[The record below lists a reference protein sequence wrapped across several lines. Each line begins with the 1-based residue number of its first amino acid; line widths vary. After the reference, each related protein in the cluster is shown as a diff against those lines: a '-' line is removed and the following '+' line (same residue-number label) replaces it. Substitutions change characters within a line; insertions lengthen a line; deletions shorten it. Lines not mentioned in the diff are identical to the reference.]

1 MGNPFEEDSD
11 EIIVLD
17 TKEVMPQEVA
27 QSIMCAHEE
36 GKKQHSTFVHERLET
51 QVVSLHE
58 PIKMNKISF
67 PSNRHKKSRS
77 SKRVVSTTKDD
88 LRLLGQLYVSLQVR
102 EGDID
107 SLFAV
112 ENLDA
117 PPSLSKNGKLRNGQ
131 KSHLVSCLQTASP
144 SDFGEADVKLIDG
157 ASMVHVLGSDSN
169 IKTFYDFAEKKV
181 IPFIKRHLI
190 TARCVDVIWTGI
202 CRTV

>member
-1 MGNPFEEDSD
+1 MAETPDKTTILKHHDQSASVQKIFAADTKALVTAFQCMGNPFEEDSD

-117 PPSLSKNGKLRNGQ
+117 PPSLSKNGKLRSGQ
-131 KSHLVSCLQTASP
+131 KSDLVSCLIL
-144 SDFGEADVKLIDG
+144 VRL
-157 ASMVHVLGSDSN
+157 M
-169 IKTFYDFAEKKV
+169 
-181 IPFIKRHLI
+181 
-190 TARCVDVIWTGI
+190 
-202 CRTV
+202 